1 MATDLQSIFPSALR
15 PPRPSSVHK
24 SCLFCIC
31 GGNPIGRSP
40 NSLLLLQMIVKV
52 IGDGSSTDVPVTPD
66 TTCSDVI
73 ECCRDPGDETCN
85 LVAVCPEHGECPLR
99 ETDHPLEILQR
110 WGSGRLVL
118 RYTVLSS
125 SEEVALINWEAATW
139 SDGSNPP
146 GIEIR
151 TPEVRGWHRKFST
164 ARTGGDV
171 EVTDAPVT
179 WTLK

>member
-1 MATDLQSIFPSALR
+1 MALALSGYATDNSTENGHQMSSIVP
-15 PPRPSSVHK
+15 
-24 SCLFCIC
+24 
-31 GGNPIGRSP
+31 
-40 NSLLLLQMIVKV
+40 MIVKV

-125 SEEVALINWEAATW
+125 SGGTYEKRNGMKEPDHFGETV
-139 SDGSNPP
+139 SQF
-146 GIEIR
+146 R
-151 TPEVRGWHRKFST
+151 RKYLTTIHSKAGLMDRPCPNIFT
-164 ARTGGDV
+164 QLPRCTGPDR
-171 EVTDAPVT
+171 ENYDTRQ
-179 WTLK
+179 